1 MMKKKHREINIS
13 EMFVCRD
20 LHDIRQTKGISRK
33 DVAEETG
40 LTESMVSNIENG
52 QNVGF
57 HNIVAYADYFGYDV
71 ILRKRK
77 PTKIVD
83 TFAEETIGG
92 VKCTYF

>member
-1 MMKKKHREINIS
+1 MKKKPREINIS
-13 EMFVCRD
+13 EMFVCKD

-57 HNIVAYADYFGYDV
+57 HNIVVYADYFGYDV
-71 ILRKRK
+71 ILRKKK

-83 TFAEETIGG
+83 TSAEETIGG
-92 VKCTYF
+92 VKCIYF

>member
-1 MMKKKHREINIS
+1 MKKKPREINIS

-40 LTESMVSNIENG
+40 LSESMVGNIENG

-71 ILRKRK
+71 ILRKKK

-83 TFAEETIGG
+83 TSAEETIGG
-92 VKCTYF
+92 VKCIYF